1 VNENLVVLHIGGERK
16 HGDSKPS
23 VDKSSDAEIFRR
35 TLEQAFATMAD
46 VLAASDAGNVAEVM
60 AAFERCR
67 TALTADVAAE
77 FVEPIAKSCFESTR
91 GVASQVRNRTAER
104 RAQIAELVAMVRNTV
119 QTITGDQTS
128 LQNTLVGSAER
139 LGKLADSDDLTLIK
153 VRLRQEVSRLTQIT
167 MERRAVWEK
176 TVKDFG
182 TRMATLETQLDR
194 TRKEAAID
202 PLTNVPNRRT
212 FERTCTEWLTPNRR
226 GFVLAMIDVDDFK
239 EINDR
244 YGHLVGDRV
253 LVAVAET
260 LSKCLRADDVVARI
274 GGDEFAVMASSLTL
288 AQAEGRFAGI
298 GRAIQDACRAIVT
311 DEPVPSISVGLAECS
326 AGDTLRSLHERAD
339 SALYTAKRGGKGR
352 VASKPAPLIRDL
364 MRQR

>member
-1 VNENLVVLHIGGERK
+1 
-16 HGDSKPS
+16 
-23 VDKSSDAEIFRR
+23 
-35 TLEQAFATMAD
+35 
-46 VLAASDAGNVAEVM
+46 M

-119 QTITGDQTS
+119 QTIAGDQTNLQTS
-128 LQNTLVGSAER
+128 LAGSAER
-139 LGKLADSDDLTLIK
+139 LGRLAETDDLHLIK
-153 VRLRQEVSRLTQIT
+153 VRLRQEVSKLTQVT
-167 MERRAVWEK
+167 MERRAAWEK

-182 TRMATLETQLDR
+182 ARLATLETQLDR
-194 TRKEAAID
+194 TRREAAVD
-202 PLTNVPNRRT
+202 PLTNIPNRRT

-226 GFVLAMIDVDDFK
+226 GFVMAMIDVDDFK

-244 YGHLVGDRV
+244 HGHLVGDRV
-253 LVAVAET
+253 LVTVAET
-260 LSKCLRADDVVARI
+260 LARCLRADDVVARI
-274 GGDEFAVMASSLTL
+274 GGDEFAVMAASLTL

-298 GRAIQDACRAIVT
+298 ARTVQDACRTLVPEGPT
-311 DEPVPSISVGLAECS
+311 PSISVGLAECS
-326 AGDTLRSLHERAD
+326 AGDTQRSLHERAD
-339 SALYTAKRGGKGR
+339 SALYMAKRGGKGR
-352 VASKPAPLIRDL
+352 VAGKPAPLIRDL